1 MIFKQSISYRLVCI
15 IWFCPDR
22 DHRKRV
28 IKVLTASSL
37 LFFFWTRYNASTGER
52 RSREK
57 RGMTDIFFAIYWCS
71 CVSIFFYLQ
80 YYSII
85 IRF

>member
-37 LFFFWTRYNASTGER
+37 LFFFWSTVECEQGRAANGEAAR
-52 RSREK
+52 NE
-57 RGMTDIFFAIYWCS
+57 G
-71 CVSIFFYLQ
+71 
-80 YYSII
+80 
-85 IRF
+85 